1 MENSKNEK
9 RLLSPNKIVLPIATN
24 ENGILDEYIQ
34 TNDKNCLEIFTCSI
48 CSCLAWDPVCCPKC
62 DKPFCRACIIKYG
75 KNKSCPFGC
84 NNDTFREITRNEK
97 NFLDKIKIKCT
108 NVGCS
113 KYIQYSDYVTHLEK
127 CNLRKYHCKN
137 QPCKEEGYINDM
149 MSHPAKCP
157 YRIVECT
164 KCKQN
169 IKFCEIKSHKQEQCP
184 EIVVKCTM
192 CGTSM
197 KRNVYLKEHKSENN
211 ENVKC
216 LKLQV
221 ERWAKTYND
230 DINNKNKEISELK
243 NKIKEMEKI
252 KRENEN
258 EINNMKKLFVE
269 VKNYYKNG
277 FNKFFA
283 DKNDEN
289 VNISNFNISHEV
301 SKKIESDNINNNNKE
316 YLNTQFS
323 FHPNTTRQNKY
334 NDYIQRTAIKRY
346 NNQRFFRISLSKEDI
361 HSNSEKIKDENKA
374 QNS

>member
-1 MENSKNEK
+1 MEISKNEK

-48 CSCLAWDPVCCPKC
+48 CSCLAWDPICCPIC

-84 NNDTFREITRNEK
+84 NNDSFREITRNEK
-97 NFLDKIKIKCT
+97 NFLDKIKLKCT

-113 KYIQYSDYVTHLEK
+113 KYVQYSDYVTHLEK
-127 CNLRKYHCKN
+127 CTLRKYHCKN
-137 QPCKEEGYINDM
+137 QLCKEEGYINDM
-149 MSHPAKCP
+149 LSHPAKCP
-157 YRIVECT
+157 YRVVECI

-184 EIVVKCTM
+184 EIIVKCTM

-197 KRNVYLKEHKSENN
+197 KRSLYLKEHKSENN

-230 DINNKNKEISELK
+230 DMNNKNKEILELK
-243 NKIKEMEKI
+243 NKLREMEKN
-252 KRENEN
+252 KKENET
-258 EINNMKKLFVE
+258 EISNMQKKLFDI
-269 VKNYYKNG
+269 KNFYKKG

-283 DKNDEN
+283 DDEN
-289 VNISNFNISHEV
+289 INISNFNISHEV
-301 SKKIESDNINNNNKE
+301 SKKIESDNINNHLSKE
-316 YLNTQFS
+316 NLNTQLS
-323 FHPNTTRQNKY
+323 FHPNPNRQKRY
-334 NDYIQRTAIKRY
+334 NDYIQRTSIKKT
-346 NNQRFFRISLSKEDI
+346 NNQRLFRLCLSKENV
-361 HSNSEKIKDENKA
+361 HSKIDKVNNENKA